1 MQHSSFILC
10 LLIDLS
16 SVVFTSL
23 LVRIKLYTFPKV
35 SDLTAMKLLLSSG
48 GLVEDES
55 SLLLKRT
62 VCVIS
67 DNGRSS
73 DTHR

>member
-35 SDLTAMKLLLSSG
+35 SDLTAMKLLLFSG
-48 GLVEDES
+48 GFEDES